1 MKKLFIQENTM
12 PLFSKINLSK
22 ATVFTL
28 CLGLLLVAK
37 TGFSQA
43 PNEKAEWKSL
53 FDGKTL
59 KGWKQ
64 SDFFKPGKSSVKD
77 GAIILEKGSKMT
89 GLTYDGKDFPKMNYE
104 VSLESKRIDG
114 RDFFCTTTFP
124 VGDSFCSFVVG
135 GWGGSVTGLSSID
148 GIDASENQTGQGIE
162 YKNDQW
168 YKIRIRV
175 TDKRVETWIDKEQ
188 TVDLDTSDVKLG
200 IRIECNVSTPFG
212 IASYD
217 TVGAVK
223 DIKVR
228 NLSAAEIK
236 EVAKKSIKK

>member
-1 MKKLFIQENTM
+1 VPI
-12 PLFSKINLSK
+12 FSKINLSK
-22 ATVFTL
+22 ETVFAL

-43 PNEKAEWKSL
+43 PNEKADWKSL

-77 GAIILEKGSKMT
+77 GAIILEKGTKMT

-228 NLSAAEIK
+228 NLSPAEIK

>member
-1 MKKLFIQENTM
+1 MPIFPKL
-12 PLFSKINLSK
+12 NLSK
-22 ATVFTL
+22 TTVFAL

-104 VSLESKRIDG
+104 VSLESKRVDG

-223 DIKVR
+223 YIKVR

>member
-1 MKKLFIQENTM
+1 M

-22 ATVFTL
+22 STVFAL

-77 GAIILEKGSKMT
+77 GAIILEKGTKMT

>member
-1 MKKLFIQENTM
+1 VPI
-12 PLFSKINLSK
+12 FSKLNLAK
-22 ATVFTL
+22 MTLFTL
-28 CLGLLLVAK
+28 CLGLLLIAK
-37 TGFSQA
+37 TGFSQV
-43 PNEKAEWKSL
+43 PDEKAEWKSL

-104 VSLESKRIDG
+104 VSLESKRVDG

>member
-1 MKKLFIQENTM
+1 MNNLFIQENNM
-12 PLFSKINLSK
+12 PIFPKLNLSK
-22 ATVFTL
+22 TTVFAL

-77 GAIILEKGSKMT
+77 GAIILEKGTKMT

-104 VSLESKRIDG
+104 VSLESKRVDG

>member
-1 MKKLFIQENTM
+1 MTI
-12 PLFSKINLSK
+12 FSNINVSK
-22 ATVFTL
+22 TTVFAL
-28 CLGLLLVAK
+28 LLGLFLVVN
-37 TGFSQA
+37 TGFSQT
-43 PNEKAEWKSL
+43 PNEKADWKSL

-64 SDFFKPGKSSVKD
+64 SDFYKPGKSSVKD
-77 GAIILEKGSKMT
+77 GAIILEKGTKMT

-104 VSLESKRIDG
+104 VSLESKRVDG

>member
-1 MKKLFIQENTM
+1 MIS
-12 PLFSKINLSK
+12 FSRTNLSRSLIL
-22 ATVFTL
+22 AL
-28 CLGLLLVAK
+28 CLGFVIVVQV
-37 TGFSQA
+37 GFSQTTSD
-43 PNEKAEWKSL
+43 KSDWKSL

-59 KGWKQ
+59 NGWKQ

-77 GAIILEKGSKMT
+77 GVIILEKGSKMT
-89 GLTYDGKDFPKMNYE
+89 GLTYNGKDFPKMNYE
-104 VSLESKRIDG
+104 VSLESKRVDG

-175 TDKRVETWIDKEQ
+175 TDKRVETWVDKEQ
-188 TVDLDTSDVKLG
+188 TVDLDTTDVKLS

-228 NLSAAEIK
+228 NLSPAEIK
-236 EVAKKSIKK
+236 EVAKKAIKR

>member
-1 MKKLFIQENTM
+1 MM
-12 PLFSKINLSK
+12 SFSRTNLSCTFFL
-22 ATVFTL
+22 AL
-28 CLGLLLVAK
+28 CLGLIIVVQA
-37 TGFSQA
+37 GFSQTA
-43 PNEKAEWKSL
+43 SDKSEWISL

-77 GAIILEKGSKMT
+77 GVIILEKGSKMT

-104 VSLESKRIDG
+104 VSLESKRVDG

-124 VGDSFCSFVVG
+124 VGESFCSFVVG

-175 TDKRVETWIDKEQ
+175 TDKRVETWVDKEQ
-188 TVDLDTSDVKLG
+188 TVDLDTTDVKLG

-228 NLSAAEIK
+228 NLSPAEIK
-236 EVAKKSIKK
+236 EVAKKAIKK

>member
-1 MKKLFIQENTM
+1 MNNLFIQENNV
-12 PLFSKINLSK
+12 PILSKINLSK
-22 ATVFTL
+22 TTVFAL
-28 CLGLLLVAK
+28 CLGLLLVAR
-37 TGFSQA
+37 TGLSQSLD
-43 PNEKAEWKSL
+43 EKAEWKSL

-104 VSLESKRIDG
+104 VSLESKRVDG

-124 VGDSFCSFVVG
+124 VGESFCSFVVG

>member
-1 MKKLFIQENTM
+1 VPI
-12 PLFSKINLSK
+12 FSKFNFVKISF
-22 ATVFTL
+22 FTL
-28 CLGLLLVAK
+28 CLGLLLIAK
-37 TGFSQA
+37 TGFSQVTD
-43 PNEKAEWKSL
+43 EKAEWKSL

-104 VSLESKRIDG
+104 VSLESKRVDG

-228 NLSAAEIK
+228 NLSVAEIK

>member
-1 MKKLFIQENTM
+1 MINLFIPEDNVTI
-12 PLFSKINLSK
+12 FSKMNLSK
-22 ATVFTL
+22 TTVFAL
-28 CLGLLLVAK
+28 FFGSLLIAK
-37 TGFSQA
+37 TGFSQS

-77 GAIILEKGSKMT
+77 GAIILEKGTKMT

-104 VSLESKRIDG
+104 VSLESKRVDG

-228 NLSAAEIK
+228 NLSVAEIK

>member
-1 MKKLFIQENTM
+1 M

-22 ATVFTL
+22 VTVFTL

-77 GAIILEKGSKMT
+77 GAIILEKGTKMT

>member
-1 MKKLFIQENTM
+1 MNNFFIQENNVFI
-12 PLFSKINLSK
+12 FSKINLSK
-22 ATVFTL
+22 TTVFAL
-28 CLGLLLVAK
+28 CFGLLLVAK

-43 PNEKAEWKSL
+43 PNENADWKSL

-77 GAIILEKGSKMT
+77 GVIILEKGTKMT

-104 VSLESKRIDG
+104 VSLESKRVDG

-217 TVGAVK
+217 TVGAIK

>member
-1 MKKLFIQENTM
+1 M
-12 PLFSKINLSK
+12 PIFSKLNLAK
-22 ATVFTL
+22 MTLFTL
-28 CLGLLLVAK
+28 CLGLLLIAK
-37 TGFSQA
+37 TAFSQV
-43 PNEKAEWKSL
+43 PDEKAEWKSL

-104 VSLESKRIDG
+104 VSLESKRVDG

>member
-1 MKKLFIQENTM
+1 MINLFIPEDNVTI
-12 PLFSKINLSK
+12 FSKINLSK
-22 ATVFTL
+22 TTVFAL
-28 CLGLLLVAK
+28 FFGSLLVAK
-37 TGFSQA
+37 TGFSQS

-77 GAIILEKGSKMT
+77 GAIILEKGTKMT

-104 VSLESKRIDG
+104 VSLESKRVDG

-228 NLSAAEIK
+228 NLSVAEIK

>member
-1 MKKLFIQENTM
+1 M

-22 ATVFTL
+22 ATVFAL

-43 PNEKAEWKSL
+43 PNEKADWKSL

-77 GAIILEKGSKMT
+77 GAIILEKGTKMT

-104 VSLESKRIDG
+104 VSLESKRVDG

-228 NLSAAEIK
+228 NLSPAEIK

>member
-22 ATVFTL
+22 ATVFAL

-77 GAIILEKGSKMT
+77 GAIILEKGTKMT

>member
-1 MKKLFIQENTM
+1 MPIFPKL
-12 PLFSKINLSK
+12 NLSK
-22 ATVFTL
+22 TTVFAL
-28 CLGLLLVAK
+28 CLGLLLGAK

-77 GAIILEKGSKMT
+77 GAIILEKGTKMT

-104 VSLESKRIDG
+104 VSLESKRVDG

>member
-1 MKKLFIQENTM
+1 M

-22 ATVFTL
+22 ATVFAL

-77 GAIILEKGSKMT
+77 GAIILEKGTKMT

>member
-1 MKKLFIQENTM
+1 MNNLFIPEDNVTI
-12 PLFSKINLSK
+12 FSKINVFK
-22 ATVFTL
+22 TTVFAL
-28 CLGLLLVAK
+28 LLGLLLVAK

-77 GAIILEKGSKMT
+77 GAIILEKGTKMT

-104 VSLESKRIDG
+104 VSLESKRVDG

>member
-1 MKKLFIQENTM
+1 M

-77 GAIILEKGSKMT
+77 GAIILEKGTKMT

-168 YKIRIRV
+168 YKVRIRV

>member
-12 PLFSKINLSK
+12 SLFSKINLSK
-22 ATVFTL
+22 VTVFTL

-77 GAIILEKGSKMT
+77 GAIILEKGTKMT

>member
-1 MKKLFIQENTM
+1 MNNLFIPEDNVTI
-12 PLFSKINLSK
+12 FSKINVSK
-22 ATVFTL
+22 PTVFAL
-28 CLGLLLVAK
+28 LLGLLLVAK

-43 PNEKAEWKSL
+43 PNEKADWKSL

-77 GAIILEKGSKMT
+77 GAIILEKGTKMT

>member
-1 MKKLFIQENTM
+1 M

-77 GAIILEKGSKMT
+77 GAIILEKGTKMT

>member
-1 MKKLFIQENTM
+1 MNNLFIPEDNVTI
-12 PLFSKINLSK
+12 FSKINVSK
-22 ATVFTL
+22 QTVFAL
-28 CLGLLLVAK
+28 LFGLLLVAK

-77 GAIILEKGSKMT
+77 GAIILEKGTKMT

-104 VSLESKRIDG
+104 VSLESKRVDG

>member
-1 MKKLFIQENTM
+1 MPIFPKL
-12 PLFSKINLSK
+12 NLSK
-22 ATVFTL
+22 TTVFAL
-28 CLGLLLVAK
+28 CLSLLLVAK
-37 TGFSQA
+37 TGFSQT

-77 GAIILEKGSKMT
+77 GAIILEKGTKMT

-104 VSLESKRIDG
+104 VSLESKRVDG

>member
-1 MKKLFIQENTM
+1 M
-12 PLFSKINLSK
+12 PILSKINLSK
-22 ATVFTL
+22 TTVFAL
-28 CLGLLLVAK
+28 CLGLLLVAR
-37 TGFSQA
+37 TGLSQS
-43 PNEKAEWKSL
+43 PDEKAEWKSL

-104 VSLESKRIDG
+104 VSLESKRVDG

-124 VGDSFCSFVVG
+124 VGESFCSFVVG
-135 GWGGSVTGLSSID
+135 GWGGSVTGISSID

>member
-1 MKKLFIQENTM
+1 MPIFPKLI
-12 PLFSKINLSK
+12 LSK
-22 ATVFTL
+22 TTVFAL

-77 GAIILEKGSKMT
+77 GAIILEKGTKMT

-104 VSLESKRIDG
+104 VNLESKRVDG

-236 EVAKKSIKK
+236 EVSKKSIKK

>member
-1 MKKLFIQENTM
+1 M
-12 PLFSKINLSK
+12 PIFSKINVSK
-22 ATVFTL
+22 MTVFAL
-28 CLGLLLVAK
+28 LLGFLLVAK

-77 GAIILEKGSKMT
+77 GAIILEKGTKMT

-104 VSLESKRIDG
+104 VSLESKRVDG

>member
-1 MKKLFIQENTM
+1 MPIFPKL
-12 PLFSKINLSK
+12 NLSK
-22 ATVFTL
+22 TTVFAL

-77 GAIILEKGSKMT
+77 GAIILEKGTKMT

-104 VSLESKRIDG
+104 VSLESKRVDG

-175 TDKRVETWIDKEQ
+175 TDKRVEAWIDKEQ

-228 NLSAAEIK
+228 NLSPAEIK

>member
-1 MKKLFIQENTM
+1 MNNLFIQENNV
-12 PLFSKINLSK
+12 PIFSKLNLAKMSL
-22 ATVFTL
+22 FTL
-28 CLGLLLVAK
+28 CLGLLLIAK
-37 TGFSQA
+37 TGFSQV

-104 VSLESKRIDG
+104 VSLESKRVDG

-228 NLSAAEIK
+228 NLSPAEIK

>member
-1 MKKLFIQENTM
+1 MYKIFIQENTM

-22 ATVFTL
+22 ATVFAL

-77 GAIILEKGSKMT
+77 GAIILEKGTKMT

-168 YKIRIRV
+168 YKVRIRV

>member
-1 MKKLFIQENTM
+1 MINLFIPEDNVTI
-12 PLFSKINLSK
+12 FSKINLSK
-22 ATVFTL
+22 TTVFAL
-28 CLGLLLVAK
+28 FFGSLLVAK
-37 TGFSQA
+37 TGFSQS

-77 GAIILEKGSKMT
+77 GAIILEKGTKMT

-104 VSLESKRIDG
+104 VSLESKRVDG

>member
-1 MKKLFIQENTM
+1 M
-12 PLFSKINLSK
+12 PIFSKFNFVKISF
-22 ATVFTL
+22 FTL
-28 CLGLLLVAK
+28 CLGLLLIAK
-37 TGFSQA
+37 TGFSQVTD
-43 PNEKAEWKSL
+43 EKTEWKSL

-104 VSLESKRIDG
+104 VSLESKRVDG

>member
-1 MKKLFIQENTM
+1 VPI
-12 PLFSKINLSK
+12 FSKFNFAKISF
-22 ATVFTL
+22 FTL
-28 CLGLLLVAK
+28 CLGLFIAK
-37 TGFSQA
+37 IGFSQV
-43 PNEKAEWKSL
+43 PGEKAEWKSL

-104 VSLESKRIDG
+104 VSLESKRVDG

-148 GIDASENQTGQGIE
+148 GIDGQGIE

>member
-1 MKKLFIQENTM
+1 MNNFFILENNV
-12 PLFSKINLSK
+12 PIFSKINVSK
-22 ATVFTL
+22 MTVFAL
-28 CLGLLLVAK
+28 LLGFLLVAK

-77 GAIILEKGSKMT
+77 GAIILEKGTKMT

-104 VSLESKRIDG
+104 VSLESKRVDG

>member
-1 MKKLFIQENTM
+1 
-12 PLFSKINLSK
+12 
-22 ATVFTL
+22 
-28 CLGLLLVAK
+28 
-37 TGFSQA
+37 
-43 PNEKAEWKSL
+43 
-53 FDGKTL
+53 
-59 KGWKQ
+59 
-64 SDFFKPGKSSVKD
+64 
-77 GAIILEKGSKMT
+77 
-89 GLTYDGKDFPKMNYE
+89 MNYE
-104 VSLESKRIDG
+104 VSLESKRVDG

-228 NLSAAEIK
+228 NLSPAEIK

>member
-1 MKKLFIQENTM
+1 M
-12 PLFSKINLSK
+12 PIFSQFNFVKISF
-22 ATVFTL
+22 FTL
-28 CLGLLLVAK
+28 CLGLLLIAK
-37 TGFSQA
+37 TGFSQVTD
-43 PNEKAEWKSL
+43 EKAEWKSL

-104 VSLESKRIDG
+104 VSLESKRVDG

-228 NLSAAEIK
+228 NLSVAEIK

>member
-1 MKKLFIQENTM
+1 MYKLFIQENTM

-22 ATVFTL
+22 ATVFAL

-77 GAIILEKGSKMT
+77 GAIILEKGTKMT